1 MAVRAQDFQIPK
13 ITHEEVNENRG
24 VFVIEPLDRGF
35 GYTFGNS
42 LRRVLLSSLE
52 GAAVT
57 SVKLEGVAHE
67 FTTLP
72 GVREDVTDIILNL
85 KQLVC
90 ILHGESPEV
99 EVRLTKRGEGIVTA
113 ADIEAPADLEILNP
127 ELEIANLS
135 SKGRLEITL
144 TIGRGRGYV
153 PAEGNRGQAH
163 TIGVIPVDSMF
174 SPIRRVAYDV
184 EAARVGQRTDY
195 DKLILDVTT
204 NGSIDPKDAI
214 AQAAEILIRQLAIFT
229 DLEKME
235 GFGEARR
242 PRPSGADSVGV
253 SLARGMENFP
263 IEELE
268 LGVRSY
274 NCLKRVG
281 IETIGDLV
289 TKTENELA
297 AIPNFGKKSIEEVK
311 ETLAAARPA
320 PPRRRGRQRR
330 GGVEADVRHERSGKK
345 LGRDSAHRKALYANL
360 AGALIEHGRIKTTV
374 TKAKA
379 VKPIAEQMITLG
391 RRGDLHAR
399 RQAIAFLRS
408 RDVVHKLFAEVAPR
422 FEDRPG
428 GYSRIIRIGPRPGDA
443 AEMAYL
449 ELVDE
454 EYVAKERE
462 ERDAASPSAAVPRRG
477 GRGGARGARPRR
489 SRSRRRAEA
498 EASRARAEAEAD
510 EPAPRATSPRPT
522 TRGLDADADEGADDR
537 RSRAPPTL
545 RSAER
550 LREARAEEPPADHG
564 ERDQLEAR
572 RRSPR

>member
-1 MAVRAQDFQIPK
+1 VRATDFQVPK

-57 SVKLEGVAHE
+57 SVKIEGVAHE

-90 ILHGESPEV
+90 IRQGGSREV
-99 EVRLTKRGEGIVTA
+99 EVRLTKRGEGVVTA

-127 ELEIANLS
+127 DLEIANLS
-135 SKGRLEITL
+135 AKGRLEVTL

-174 SPIRRVAYDV
+174 SPINRCSYDV

-204 NGSIDPKDAI
+204 TGSTDPKGAI
-214 AQAAEILIRQLAIFT
+214 AEAAEILIRQLAIFT
-229 DLEKME
+229 DLDRIE
-235 GFGEARR
+235 GFGESAA
-242 PRPSGADSVGV
+242 PADGGLDAALVPSAG
-253 SLARGMENFP
+253 GMENFP

-289 TKTENELA
+289 TKSESELA

-311 ETLAAARPA
+311 ETLQQHGLTLRGGSLNGREAWEGRAPPGGGQEARARRCAPQGALRDPCRCADRAGPDQDHRHQGEGGQAAGRADDHARPA
-320 PPRRRGRQRR
+320 RR
-330 GGVEADVRHERSGKK
+330 
-345 LGRDSAHRKALYANL
+345 
-360 AGALIEHGRIKTTV
+360 
-374 TKAKA
+374 
-379 VKPIAEQMITLG
+379 P
-391 RRGDLHAR
+391 
-399 RQAIAFLRS
+399 
-408 RDVVHKLFAEVAPR
+408 
-422 FEDRPG
+422 
-428 GYSRIIRIGPRPGDA
+428 
-443 AEMAYL
+443 
-449 ELVDE
+449 
-454 EYVAKERE
+454 
-462 ERDAASPSAAVPRRG
+462 
-477 GRGGARGARPRR
+477 ARP
-489 SRSRRRAEA
+489 
-498 EASRARAEAEAD
+498 
-510 EPAPRATSPRPT
+510 PA
-522 TRGLDADADEGADDR
+522 GDGV
-537 RSRAPPTL
+537 
-545 RSAER
+545 
-550 LREARAEEPPADHG
+550 PAFAG
-564 ERDQLEAR
+564 R
-572 RRSPR
+572 

>member
-99 EVRLTKRGEGIVTA
+99 EVRLTKRGEGVVTA

-127 ELEIANLS
+127 DLEIANLS
-135 SKGRLEITL
+135 SKGRLEITV

-174 SPIRRVAYDV
+174 SPINRVAYDV

-235 GFGEARR
+235 GFGEAAQAAAEGAE
-242 PRPSGADSVGV
+242 SGVPP
-253 SLARGMENFP
+253 LANGMENFP

-289 TKTENELA
+289 TKSESELA

-311 ETLAAARPA
+311 ETL
-320 PPRRRGRQRR
+320 QQ
-330 GGVEADVRHERSGKK
+330 
-345 LGRDSAHRKALYANL
+345 
-360 AGALIEHGRIKTTV
+360 HGL
-374 TKAKA
+374 
-379 VKPIAEQMITLG
+379 TL
-391 RRGDLHAR
+391 
-399 RQAIAFLRS
+399 
-408 RDVVHKLFAEVAPR
+408 
-422 FEDRPG
+422 
-428 GYSRIIRIGPRPGDA
+428 
-443 AEMAYL
+443 
-449 ELVDE
+449 
-454 EYVAKERE
+454 
-462 ERDAASPSAAVPRRG
+462 
-477 GRGGARGARPRR
+477 RGGASANGT
-489 SRSRRRAEA
+489 EA
-498 EASRARAEAEAD
+498 
-510 EPAPRATSPRPT
+510 
-522 TRGLDADADEGADDR
+522 
-537 RSRAPPTL
+537 
-545 RSAER
+545 
-550 LREARAEEPPADHG
+550 
-564 ERDQLEAR
+564 
-572 RRSPR
+572 